1 MIEELSSL
9 IRVIQLIIAPAKT
22 PGSIIGTV
30 TFQKDLNS
38 VAPRLIAASSI
49 LGLICVMIAVL
60 ERIVYGIRRI
70 AREIIM
76 ISAVPLKIS
85 GCLLKASGNNIREHR
100 YRIQHFR
107 NVGTLPHCKIRNK
120 NTHKNNDKD
129 RADTKKISIGNR
141 IIVFSK

>member
-85 GCLLKASGNNIREHR
+85 GCLLKAYRNEIPKTDQGIIYGNI
-100 YRIQHFR
+100 
-107 NVGTLPHCKIRNK
+107 VTVS
-120 NTHKNNDKD
+120 NTSV
-129 RADTKKISIGNR
+129 T
-141 IIVFSK
+141 